1 MRFNFYFLLVF
12 LVCSFSAVKP
22 QSIVL
27 PSQNVAT
34 LVSIPIAYDGA
45 SGTEGSW
52 IGLYPVSAA
61 DQEYLTYQYI
71 DLSVSGDLTFEG
83 RTETGYFNFRM
94 FDGPVYEKIYT
105 SEPFLIRQGMVY
117 DAGFQSN
124 GIFREDFLSNDLD
137 DWAADVKIAPEQKIV
152 VAGAAKTGLTG
163 SSGIDIVNIIVTRF
177 DADGQLDNFFGQNGR
192 VITAIPGIQPWEVKA
207 MAVQPDGKII
217 VGGSSMSDGGACFA
231 FSNFFLVR
239 YLINGDIDAD
249 FGSNGIV
256 VTNFTKSSEPG
267 GYSSD
272 IFTSLVLQPD
282 GKILAGGYGGLCAG
296 GWGAPMR
303 CNIARYL
310 TNGTLDPTF
319 GEEGKL
325 TLFTSGI
332 NYAESY
338 QERLEAIFPPTNIED
353 GSIYLAVNSGD
364 GNFIGNKYFIYKLT
378 MNGAL
383 DVAFGNLGVAV
394 EDRPGTNNNQSIRSI
409 ALGPDNHLYMMG
421 SSTGGGKI
429 WLMKKDPVTG
439 ANISDFG
446 DNGFVM
452 DDLVWGTVTG
462 NMVFFD
468 GKIVIGHSVMGENFS
483 AMRYNLDGTKDVEFG
498 TPVYQI
504 VEEGSP
510 LLCQVNGIALQP
522 DGKFV
527 LAGSVNSYNST
538 LNDFVVMRFIE
549 NPAQLQMD
557 SHTISLRQGWNGVS
571 SYLMPAYNDV
581 EEVLAIIDDEF
592 VIMQD
597 LYQSYYPVNNVNDI
611 QTWNYR
617 NGYLIK
623 VNEDTDLIITGF
635 KPENRSI
642 QLQMGWNLISVLSEE
657 PIEIGAAFGENLPFV
672 EFMQEAAGWK
682 VFWPEQGINTIQHLL
697 PGKSYLVRV
706 SDSCTISF
714 D

>member
-1 MRFNFYFLLVF
+1 MRFSYYFLLVF
-12 LVCSFSAVKP
+12 LVCSFSVVKP

-27 PSQNVAT
+27 PSQNMAT
-34 LVSIPIAYDGA
+34 LVSISIVYDGA
-45 SGTEGSW
+45 SGAEGSW

-71 DLSVSGDLTFEG
+71 DFSVSGELTFEG

-94 FDGPVYEKIYT
+94 FDGPGYEKIYT

-117 DAGFQSN
+117 DASFQSN
-124 GIFREDFLSNDLD
+124 GIFREDFLLNDLD
-137 DWAADVKIAPEQKIV
+137 DWAVDVKIAPEQKIV

-177 DADGQLDNFFGQNGR
+177 NSDGQIDSLFGQNGR

-207 MAVQPDGKII
+207 LAVQPDGKII
-217 VGGSSMSDGGACFA
+217 VGGSSMSDGGACSA

-239 YLINGDIDAD
+239 YMINGNIDAD

-272 IFTSLVLQPD
+272 IFTSLTLQPD

-310 TNGTLDPTF
+310 TNGVLDPTF

-325 TLFTSGI
+325 TLFTSDV

-338 QERLEAIFPPTNIED
+338 QERLEAILPPTNLEN
-353 GSIYLAVNSGD
+353 GSIYLAVTSGD
-364 GNFIGNKYFIYKLT
+364 GNFVGNRYFIYKLT

-383 DVAFGNLGVAV
+383 DVTFGNLGVV
-394 EDRPGTNNNQSIRSI
+394 VDDRPGSNNNQSIRSI

-421 SSTGGGKI
+421 SSTDGGKI

-439 ANISDFG
+439 VNISDFG
-446 DNGFVM
+446 DDGFVM
-452 DDLVWGTVTG
+452 DDLVWGTVLG

-468 GKIVIGHSVMGENFS
+468 GKIVIGHSAMGENFS
-483 AMRYNLDGTKDVEFG
+483 AMRYNMDGTKDVEFG

-510 LLCQVNGIALQP
+510 LPCKVNGIAMQA

-527 LAGSVNSYNST
+527 LAGSVNYLYSA

-549 NPAQLQMD
+549 NPDQLQMD
-557 SHTISLRQGWNGVS
+557 SQTISLRQGWNGVS
-571 SYLMPAYNDV
+571 TFLMPAYNDL
-581 EEVLAIIDDEF
+581 EEVVAIIDEEF
-592 VIMQD
+592 IIMQD
-597 LYQSYYPVNNVNDI
+597 LYQIYYPGNNINDI
-611 QTWNYR
+611 QTWNYTS
-617 NGYLIK
+617 GYMIK
-623 VNEDTDLIITGF
+623 VNEDTEFIVNGF
-635 KPENRSI
+635 EPDNKSI
-642 QLQMGWNLISVLSEE
+642 LLLMGWNLISMLSEE
-657 PIEIGAAFGENLPFV
+657 PMEISVAFGDDLVLV

-682 VFWPEQGINTIQHLL
+682 VFWPEQDINTIQQLL
-697 PGKSYLVRV
+697 PGRSYFVKV
-706 SDSCTISF
+706 TDSCTISF